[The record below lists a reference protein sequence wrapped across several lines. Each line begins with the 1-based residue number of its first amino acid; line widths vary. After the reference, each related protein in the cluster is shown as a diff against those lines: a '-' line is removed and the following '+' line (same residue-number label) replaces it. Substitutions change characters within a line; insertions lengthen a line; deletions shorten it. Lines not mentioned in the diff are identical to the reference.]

1 MVDTIS
7 HSYPQLIIRLTFI
20 HTIFQNCQDAR
31 DAPWSPKEG
40 AELRNDITIAL
51 SCHTKWITYLPH
63 PGDSTVYVHS
73 ITLQP
78 SLSRFHPVSRNAPHE
93 APVPVWSPQNQ
104 VLLAR
109 PAFVVWSY
117 VILWPIPVVALE
129 QSSFNQ
135 SLAVATDFTCLFCG
149 LLIETYGYPYVQ
161 STGGDSTHFD
171 KHIAWRW
178 NI

>member
-1 MVDTIS
+1 MD
-7 HSYPQLIIRLTFI
+7 H
-20 HTIFQNCQDAR
+20 IFA
-31 DAPWSPKEG
+31 APWRLHCLCQAVILHCLCGISASGNKCLTLTPNPKVG
-40 AELRNDITIAL
+40 QQT
-51 SCHTKWITYLPH
+51 SW
-63 PGDSTVYVHS
+63 TVHVHS

-129 QSSFNQ
+129 QSIFNQ
-135 SLAVATDFTCLFCG
+135 SLAVATDFTCLRC
-149 LLIETYGYPYVQ
+149 Q
-161 STGGDSTHFD
+161 SQKLDVTKEFDTPTLVSTALSVNARQVLEDLGHFD
-171 KHIAWRW
+171 LWPSSLYSK
-178 NI
+178 

>member
-1 MVDTIS
+1 MD
-7 HSYPQLIIRLTFI
+7 H
-20 HTIFQNCQDAR
+20 IFA
-31 DAPWSPKEG
+31 APWRLHCLCQAVMLHCLCGISASGNKCLTLTPNPKVG
-40 AELRNDITIAL
+40 QQT
-51 SCHTKWITYLPH
+51 SW
-63 PGDSTVYVHS
+63 TVHVHS

-129 QSSFNQ
+129 QSIFNQ